1 MITITFAAG
10 RPEGAYALAIPV
22 GTEDTLHD
30 RLGGLDEA
38 ARSLAVRAAEAQ
50 RFERET
56 GGLAEA
62 FVAEGEV
69 VRRLLIVGLGAAYR
83 WTARSARRCPHR
95 TVLVS
100 ARRDW

>member
-1 MITITFAAG
+1 MITISFAAR

-62 FVAEGEV
+62 FVAEGDLDQCRSGHLV
-69 VRRLLIVGLGAAYR
+69 AGLGQ
-83 WTARSARRCPHR
+83 RRR
-95 TVLVS
+95 TIFRTSGLGP
-100 ARRDW
+100 RPR